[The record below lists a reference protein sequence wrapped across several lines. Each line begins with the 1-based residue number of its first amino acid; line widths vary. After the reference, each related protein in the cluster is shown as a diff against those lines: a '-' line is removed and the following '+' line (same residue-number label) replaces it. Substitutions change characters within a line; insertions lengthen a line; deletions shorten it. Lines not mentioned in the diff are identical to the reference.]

1 MNTTKPIS
9 NRLVLGRENRSIW
22 KRMFKDRY
30 MYMLMLPI
38 LVYFFIFKYIPMY
51 GAIIAFKDFKF
62 VDGINGS
69 EWVGLEHFI
78 RLFTSQ
84 DFYKIFRNTLFL
96 SLCDILATFPA
107 PIILAILLNEVHNRV
122 FKRTV
127 QSLLYI
133 PYFISW
139 VVLGGIVINMLS
151 PTSGVVNQILGLFG
165 VEPIYFMK
173 SNAWW
178 VVAYVGSSVWQSAG
192 WGTIVYLAAI
202 TSIDME
208 QYEAAI
214 IDGANKWQQIW
225 NITLPSISGTIA
237 IMLILKMG
245 HALDLGFEH
254 VYMMQNDAVLGISEI
269 ISTYEYRVGLEG
281 MQYSYTTALGLFKGI
296 VGLILVTG
304 TNWVVKKMGNS
315 GLW

>member
-296 VGLILVTG
+296 VSLILVTG